1 MDFLNSMNS
10 QVDSQMLNSQYSG
23 IFNSGNGT
31 QDDYALPGIESQTQM
46 DIVKSSN
53 VPTTINPL
61 EIIREEDNP
70 TPIKQPPPFA
80 QKEAQ
85 APIQGNPA
93 LNINDYRFQQLSQ
106 QIDVIET
113 ETQKKSQRQ
122 QGNEAPQFGAIKEL
136 NVNVPKGK
144 LSNMSEQF
152 RAKIDEMISKSEKMM
167 ENCKEELCKHIDEH
181 KRKYRK
187 NAEFIKN
194 LLIAETEYVISEEE
208 KNKVI
213 DSRMESLFNEMVNIL
228 NFYQGFN
235 K

>member
-10 QVDSQMLNSQYSG
+10 QPDSQMLNSQYSG

-31 QDDYALPGIESQTQM
+31 QDDFALPGIESQTQM

-53 VPTTINPL
+53 APASINPL
-61 EIIREEDNP
+61 ETIREEDNP
-70 TPIKQPPPFA
+70 TPIKQQNSFI

-85 APIQGNPA
+85 LPNQGNNI

-106 QIDVIET
+106 QIDVIEN
-113 ETQKKSQRQ
+113 ETQKKSQRM
-122 QGNEAPQFGAIKEL
+122 QGNEAPQFNANKEI
-136 NVNVPKGK
+136 NVNVSKGK

-152 RAKIDEMISKSEKMM
+152 RVKMDEMIGRSEKLMD
-167 ENCKEELCKHIDEH
+167 NCKEEFCKYIDEH
-181 KRKYRK
+181 KKKYRK
-187 NAEFIKN
+187 NAEFIKS

-228 NFYQGFN
+228 NYYQGFN

>member
-53 VPTTINPL
+53 VPATINPL

-70 TPIKQPPPFA
+70 TPIKQPPQFA

-85 APIQGNPA
+85 VPNPV

-106 QIDVIET
+106 QIDVIEN

-152 RAKIDEMISKSEKMM
+152 RLKIDEVICKSEKMM
-167 ENCKEELCKHIDEH
+167 DNCKEEFCKQIDEH